1 MVEACNQLTIH
12 PRHPYGGRLA
22 LAAYPAQAAPLGIID
37 PADLGRVV
45 G

>member
-1 MVEACNQLTIH
+1 VEACNQLTIH

-22 LAAYPAQAAPLGIID
+22 LAARSAQSAALGLID
-37 PADLGRVV
+37 PAELGRVA